1 MCSVANESKN
11 DNRLPRA
18 YMYSILFML
27 AVPASLASGL
37 GYSLY
42 RISKREQFS
51 DDWDFQEEESRAR
64 KEA

>member
-1 MCSVANESKN
+1 
-11 DNRLPRA
+11 
-18 YMYSILFML
+18 MYSILFML